1 MDTDVFFKVF
11 KFLALIFSVIIHEI
25 SHAYA
30 ALKCGD
36 PTARDQGRITLNPI
50 PHIDPIMTIAL
61 PLMLTLSG
69 SPLIFGG
76 AKPVP
81 VNIRRCY
88 NPRKAYWITAIA
100 GPLSN
105 LAQAAIALVGMLV
118 ATVFFVKTGG
128 SPTAELVID
137 CFAFYG
143 VINIFLMTFNL
154 IPIPPLDGSR
164 ILTVL
169 LPDKIAWHYAS
180 IERYGFFILVALL
193 WTGVFDS
200 YFCFVRSAY
209 MEIYIW
215 IASLFLS

>member
-61 PLMLTLSG
+61 PLILTLSG

-118 ATVFFVKTGG
+118 ATIFYMKTGG
-128 SPTAELVID
+128 GATAELVID
-137 CFAFYG
+137 CFVLYG

-164 ILTVL
+164 IVTVL

-200 YFCFVRSAY
+200 YFELVLKGY
-209 MEIYIW
+209 WGLYTKIVG
-215 IASLFLS
+215 LFY